1 MDRVR
6 ELMDEGFSVLNNLD
20 TPVVRNILPE
30 RLIAMHMH
38 NWILNIQRKCR
49 VSYSEREQRELMKS
63 EKNKPNRDINIYLH
77 IYRDSR

>member
-1 MDRVR
+1 MAIKMERQMDRDR

-38 NWILNIQRKCR
+38 N
-49 VSYSEREQRELMKS
+49 
-63 EKNKPNRDINIYLH
+63 
-77 IYRDSR
+77 